1 MQHNLQKHF
10 RDGRM
15 PVISVSRFIN
25 EEHSQNYAFFPHMH
39 QDYLELFYVYHGNGR
54 YMVGGETYG
63 ITKGDIVIC
72 NAGVLHSKSCEHADN
87 LRSYSIGITNLAL
100 HLLPDNWLCSSDAVP
115 VLSCG
120 SLSGSV
126 GEMFRLIYLLS
137 SDQQHLADICNCL
150 ATALVLLAHELLQSR
165 DKHKQCLSENE
176 TSVTAER
183 IRQYLDEHFREALTL
198 PDIGKALNIS
208 EYYLAHIFK
217 DAFDSPPMQYVMKRR
232 IGEAQN
238 LLSDTDM
245 SITDIT
251 YHLGFSSVS
260 HFTSSFSRYV
270 GTSPGKYRQSLP
282 HMDD

>member
-72 NAGVLHSKSCEHADN
+72 NAGVLHSKSCEHAEN

-251 YHLGFSSVS
+251 YYLGFSSVS

-270 GTSPGKYRQSLP
+270 GTSPGKYRQSLQ

>member
-72 NAGVLHSKSCEHADN
+72 NAGVLHSKSCEHAEN

-150 ATALVLLAHELLQSR
+150 ASALVLLAHELLQSR

-251 YHLGFSSVS
+251 YYLGFSSVS

-270 GTSPGKYRQSLP
+270 GTSPGKYRQSLQ

>member
-1 MQHNLQKHF
+1 MQHDLQKHF

-39 QDYLELFYVYHGNGR
+39 RDYLELFYVYHGNGR
-54 YMVGGETYG
+54 YMVGGKTYS
-63 ITKGDIVIC
+63 ITEGDIVIC
-72 NAGVLHSKSCEHADN
+72 NAGVLHSKSCEHAKN

-100 HLLPDNWLCSSDAVP
+100 HLLPDNWLCSSDTMP
-115 VLSCG
+115 ILSCG
-120 SLSGSV
+120 SLSRPV
-126 GEMFRLIYLLS
+126 GEIFRLVYLLS

-150 ATALVLLAHELLQSR
+150 AAALVLLTHELLQSR
-165 DKHKQCLSENE
+165 DKHKPLPEENE

-260 HFTSSFSRYV
+260 HFTSSFIRYV
-270 GTSPGKYRQSLP
+270 GTSPGKYRQSIN

>member
-72 NAGVLHSKSCEHADN
+72 NACVLHSKSCEHAEN

-270 GTSPGKYRQSLP
+270 GTSPGKYRQSLQ